1 MASRKEAL
9 QLHQEMLKQSL
20 EKGCKNM
27 QKPVSSWLHP
37 LQKDQSALLRWLA
50 GRGTVESAR
59 FVLHDLDG
67 RLMTE
72 DYLKR
77 QNLLKSLGLRVEL
90 NSKA

>member
-1 MASRKEAL
+1 MASSKTVH
-9 QLHQEMLKQSL
+9 QLANQKQKQSL
-20 EKGCKNM
+20 AKACKNM
-27 QKPVSSWLHP
+27 QKPVSSWLQP

-90 NSKA
+90 NSRA